1 MMRPCTTGRS
11 RPVPI
16 ERAADHPTFE
26 LGGNAI
32 TSLAAPARGSD
43 ETALFRIDLPAGG
56 ALPAHHHDHFDV
68 FTVTAGS
75 ASMHIEDD
83 AREVG
88 VGDAVVVPPEAI
100 HWLEAGPDG
109 ASLVVT
115 MLAHTKLFR
124 EDDGSVGIPPWVS

>member
-1 MMRPCTTGRS
+1 MMRVHPPEGADM
-11 RPVPI
+11 PI

-56 ALPAHHHDHFDV
+56 SLPAHHHDHFDV

-75 ASMHIEDD
+75 ATMYIGEEEN
-83 AREVG
+83 EVIS
-88 VGDAVVVPPEAI
+88 GDAVVVPPETV
-100 HWLEAGPDG
+100 HWLTAGDHG
-109 ASLVVT
+109 ASIVVT
-115 MLAHTKLFR
+115 MLAHTKLVR
-124 EDDGSVGIPPWVS
+124 ADDGSVVVPPWVG